1 MIQYGVAV
9 LEKDLAILCELR
21 LVLNH
26 PGGSEPINITLTEYQ
41 APQLIPRCNKAGV
54 SAQFASILEQ

>member
-9 LEKDLAILCELR
+9 LEKGTAILCGLR

-26 PGGSEPINITLTEYQ
+26 LANSEPVNITFKEYWNIIRKSWTGGDH
-41 APQLIPRCNKAGV
+41 LN
-54 SAQFASILEQ
+54 ET